1 MERFNQDF
9 GDCCNVFR
17 LIKKFKLKKKFN
29 WIRFVKAEKYQER
42 MITFKNSNYII
53 CN

>member
-17 LIKKFKLKKKFN
+17 LIKKFKLKKYFLIGYVLLKL
-29 WIRFVKAEKYQER
+29 
-42 MITFKNSNYII
+42 KNIKKE
-53 CN
+53 